1 MQIKFK
7 SEDGYKYFTFGPYE
21 FFANRQGKD
30 GYTLEVH
37 EWYHVPDEYLL
48 NKHFSRRVNIAY
60 EPSSNLDRIRE
71 RIIQFLNNK

>member
-1 MQIKFK
+1 MKIKFK

-21 FFANRQGKD
+21 FFATRQGKD

-48 NKHFSRRVNIAY
+48 NKHFSRRLNIPY

-71 RIIQFLNNK
+71 RIIQFLNTK